1 MSHEIDVIRIT
12 DTKMVNLA
20 IDKCKQI
27 LIFFFSLSCFKMF
40 SVSFGFGLLVRQNLI
55 RSPWALQ
62 IADLVLQKII
72 KYLIKYFVVLEKG
85 H

>member
-12 DTKMVNLA
+12 DTKMV
-20 IDKCKQI
+20 
-27 LIFFFSLSCFKMF
+27 CFKMF